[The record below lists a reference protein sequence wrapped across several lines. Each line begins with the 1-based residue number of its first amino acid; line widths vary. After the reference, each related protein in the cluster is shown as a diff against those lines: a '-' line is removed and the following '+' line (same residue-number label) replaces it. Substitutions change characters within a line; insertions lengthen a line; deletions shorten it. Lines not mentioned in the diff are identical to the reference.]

1 MYKGFKVI
9 DADAHITEPH
19 DLWSKFM
26 EPEYYDRRPIV
37 GPAEESRPGASRSF
51 MECEIFPEGNR
62 TTTTIQGAGVNRK
75 VTINLDDFMPKKYG
89 KAFDGGFTPESRITH
104 MDELGWDKQV
114 CIDNA
119 PQPLRVSGDRDQALM
134 WACARAYNNFSR
146 AFCDTDP
153 SRIKMVGVLP
163 HQHDVEG
170 LVSESRRAV
179 EELGAVTVTMPKPTK
194 SRPWHDPVYD
204 PFWALAEE
212 LDFPVSFHG
221 VMSGEP
227 HTGSRYQPRYLV
239 SGPEVALEHA
249 IGFPFENM
257 ISLGH
262 LIFLGVLDRF
272 PKLRVS
278 FLEGNA
284 GWLPFWLGRLN
295 DHGIRDR
302 RQGMW
307 YDLEPLPLKPSD
319 YFLRQGFVAC
329 DPDEFHLKGVVDALG
344 DDNIVWNTD
353 YSHPDAPD
361 PDKALPDFLDQPIAE
376 ESKRKILWDNAVR
389 LYGQRI
395 LN

>member
-1 MYKGFKVI
+1 MYKNFKVI

-19 DLWSKFM
+19 DLWSEFM
-26 EPEYYDRRPIV
+26 EPEYFDRRPLV
-37 GPAEESRPGASRSF
+37 APSDESRPGASRSF
-51 MECEIFPEGNR
+51 VECEIFPEGNR
-62 TTTTIQGAGVNRK
+62 TKSTLQGGGINRK
-75 VTINLDDFMPKKYG
+75 ASIDLNDFMPTKYG
-89 KAFDGGFTPESRITH
+89 KAFELGFTPESRIAH

-119 PQPLRVSGDRDQALM
+119 PPPLRVSGERDQGLL

-146 AFCDTDP
+146 AFCDTSP
-153 SRIKMVGVLP
+153 GRIKMVGVLP
-163 HQHDVEG
+163 YQHDIDG
-170 LVSESRRAV
+170 LVVETRRV
-179 EELGAVTVTMPKPTK
+179 IEQLGAVTVTMPKPSK
-194 SRPWHDPVYD
+194 DRPWHDPSYD
-204 PFWALAEE
+204 KFWALAEE

-221 VMSGEP
+221 VSSGDP
-227 HTGSRYQPRYLV
+227 HTGSRYQPRQRV
-239 SGPEVALEHA
+239 SGPEVALDHA
-249 IGFPFENM
+249 VGFPFENM

-262 LIFLGVLDRF
+262 LIFLGVLERF

-284 GWLPFWLGRLN
+284 GWLPFWLGRLD
-295 DHGIRDR
+295 DHGLRDR

-307 YDLEPLPLKPSD
+307 YDIDPLPVSPSE

-361 PDKALPDFLDQPIAE
+361 PDRALPDFMEQPVSEA
-376 ESKRKILWDNAVR
+376 SKRKILWDNPVR

-395 LN
+395 LG